1 MLLAI
6 AGCSGTAS
14 GPKIPEPAIYHE
26 VRSGETLYR
35 IARAYGISHSE
46 LARVN
51 GIDDVNHVVI
61 GRRLLIPGASRSLPV
76 SVVTPERATTDAPPG
91 AELRRGERL
100 FIWPIWGGTVVSSFG
115 PHGHGFHDGIDI
127 GARPQTPIHAAADGA
142 VIYSD
147 SLPRYRNV
155 VIIQHS
161 GGYATVYAHNAANLV
176 QSRDSVRQGQIVA
189 RVGTNRRTGTSTL
202 HFEIRKDNVARNPI
216 YFVPVQTARRGD
228 GMAVPHDTAPV
239 GEPTQ

>member
-14 GPKIPEPAIYHE
+14 GPKMPEPGIYHE
-26 VRSGETLYR
+26 VQRGENLYR
-35 IARAYGISHSE
+35 IAKAYGVSHSE

-51 GIDDVNHVVI
+51 GIDDVNHVVV
-61 GRRLLIPGASRSLPV
+61 GRKLLIPGASRSLPV
-76 SVVTPERATTDAPPG
+76 SVVTPERATTDAPAV
-91 AELRRGERL
+91 AELRHGERR

-147 SLPRYRNV
+147 SLPGYGNV
-155 VIIQHS
+155 VIIEHPD
-161 GGYATVYAHNAANLV
+161 GYATVYAHNSANLV
-176 QSRDSVRQGQIVA
+176 HTGDAVHQGQIVA
-189 RVGTNRRTGTSTL
+189 RVGTSRHTGVANL
-202 HFEIRKDNVARNPI
+202 HFEIRKDNIARNPI
-216 YFVPVQTARRGD
+216 CFLPVQTARRGD
-228 GMAVPHDTAPV
+228 EMATPRSTAPV
-239 GEPTQ
+239 GDTQ